1 MSLNQSLFHLIFSLS
16 HNSYI
21 ADFAMFLSYVYI
33 YLIIII
39 LIIWSLFFV
48 KKNKKVFDFSLIAFS
63 GVLSWF
69 AAHFLKITMMIPRP
83 YLTENIVPLFRDSGY
98 SFPSEHAAVCASLA
112 LSGYFMHK
120 HLGYALMFFALL
132 IGLSRIV
139 IGVHYPIDVVAGYC
153 VGVLFTSL
161 VFKFLKK

>member
-1 MSLNQSLFHLIFSLS
+1 MTLNQYLFHIIFSLS
-16 HNSYI
+16 QNSYI
-21 ADFAMFLSYVYI
+21 ADFAMFLSYIYI
-33 YLIIII
+33 YIIIII
-39 LIIWSLFFV
+39 LIVWSLFFV
-48 KKNKKVFDFSLIAFS
+48 KRKKKIFDFSLIAFS
-63 GVLSWF
+63 GILSWL
-69 AAHFLKITMMIPRP
+69 AAHFLKSIMMIPRP

-98 SFPSEHAAVCASLA
+98 SFPSEHAAVCASIALA
-112 LSGYFMHK
+112 GYFMHK

-139 IGVHYPIDVVAGYC
+139 IGTHYPMDVFAGYC